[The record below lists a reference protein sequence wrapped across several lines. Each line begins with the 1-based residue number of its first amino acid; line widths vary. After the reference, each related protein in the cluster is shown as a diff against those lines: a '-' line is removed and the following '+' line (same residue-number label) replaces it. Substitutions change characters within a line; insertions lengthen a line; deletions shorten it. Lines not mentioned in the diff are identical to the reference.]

1 MLFCQIS
8 ASCFAGFFFWFFVS
22 RQFPMFH
29 IDTKETE
36 KMFFACNERKKLLR
50 NKFILPFA
58 FFSFKL
64 LTDCGLKT
72 RQPAKDYSTIPS
84 SSLWQIFK
92 LFWVNKNKNAEE
104 YPAVAAEKN
113 CQIYG
118 DPGPPPP
125 HPTSSYSNSI
135 PSNFFAPH
143 PKQTERIHHGVCKIY
158 RTDQK
163 SNRLEAFA

>member
-84 SSLWQIFK
+84 SSL
-92 LFWVNKNKNAEE
+92 
-104 YPAVAAEKN
+104 
-113 CQIYG
+113 
-118 DPGPPPP
+118 
-125 HPTSSYSNSI
+125 
-135 PSNFFAPH
+135 
-143 PKQTERIHHGVCKIY
+143 
-158 RTDQK
+158 
-163 SNRLEAFA
+163 